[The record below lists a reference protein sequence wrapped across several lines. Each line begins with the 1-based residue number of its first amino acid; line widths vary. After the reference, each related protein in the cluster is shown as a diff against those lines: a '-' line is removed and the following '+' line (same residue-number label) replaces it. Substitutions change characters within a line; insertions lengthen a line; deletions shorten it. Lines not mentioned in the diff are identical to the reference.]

1 MKTLLRG
8 GTVVNADG
16 ARRLDVLLEG
26 EKILQ
31 VGRRLSGA
39 DETVDVTG
47 CLLFPGFVDGRTHFG
62 PGGETAPADDF
73 ASGTRSALR
82 GGTTTVVDFACPQGD
97 ETLADALRR
106 RQREA
111 DGHSYCDYGFHMTL
125 PRWDETIRSQLPEVF
140 AAGVSSFRFYL
151 DRAHPL
157 DDGALYLALKY
168 LKRLGGV
175 AAFHCENGSLIA
187 AMERERLAAGKTGAA
202 GYPMTHPEAAEAE
215 AVGRLLRLAQAAD
228 APVILSPIT
237 CRESLLELERA
248 RQRGQSAYATTCP
261 QYLLLDDSVYYEG
274 ENASRYVC
282 SPPLRDRSQ
291 QEPLWKALRRD
302 SIQAVA
308 SSHRSFTLR
317 QKETDPQDFTAIPA
331 GLPGA
336 ENRGELLYTFGVSAR
351 RLAPEDLCRVLSEAP
366 ARLCGLYPKKGVL
379 QPGSD
384 ADIVVYDP
392 RASHVIRADDSLSRS
407 DYNPYEGFVTSGGV
421 TQVYLRGRLA
431 VDQGAVLPAPDG
443 RYLPRGKNSL

>member
-62 PGGETAPADDF
+62 PGGTPAPADDF

-82 GGTTTVVDFACPQGD
+82 GGTTTVVDFACPEGD
-97 ETLADALRR
+97 ETLADALHR

-111 DGHSYCDYGFHMTL
+111 EGRAYCDYGFHMTL
-125 PRWDETIRSQLPEVF
+125 PRWDETIRAQLPEIF

-151 DRAHPL
+151 DWARPL

-168 LKRLGGV
+168 LKRLGGI

-187 AMERERLAAGKTGAA
+187 AMEQERLAAGKTGAA
-202 GYPMTHPEAAEAE
+202 GYPMAHPETTEAE
-215 AVGRLLRLAQAAD
+215 AVARLLRIAQAAD

-237 CRESLLELERA
+237 CRDSLFELEQA
-248 RQRGQSAYATTCP
+248 RKRGQSAYATTCP

-274 ENASRYVC
+274 ENAGRFVC

-317 QKETDPQDFTAIPA
+317 QKEQDPQDFTAIPA

-336 ENRGELLYTFGVSAR
+336 ENRG
-351 RLAPEDLCRVLSEAP
+351 
-366 ARLCGLYPKKGVL
+366 
-379 QPGSD
+379 
-384 ADIVVYDP
+384 
-392 RASHVIRADDSLSRS
+392 
-407 DYNPYEGFVTSGGV
+407 
-421 TQVYLRGRLA
+421 
-431 VDQGAVLPAPDG
+431 
-443 RYLPRGKNSL
+443 

>member
-82 GGTTTVVDFACPQGD
+82 GGTTTVVDFACPEGD
-97 ETLADALRR
+97 ETLADALHR

-111 DGHSYCDYGFHMTL
+111 EGRAYCDYGFHKTL
-125 PRWDETIRSQLPEVF
+125 PRWDETIRAQLPEIF

-151 DRAHPL
+151 DWARPL

-187 AMERERLAAGKTGAA
+187 AMEQERLAAGKTGAA
-202 GYPMTHPEAAEAE
+202 GYPMAHPETTEAE
-215 AVGRLLRLAQAAD
+215 AVARLLRIAQAAD

-237 CRESLLELERA
+237 CRDSLFELEQA
-248 RQRGQSAYATTCP
+248 RKRGQSAYATTCP

-274 ENASRYVC
+274 ENAGRFVC
-282 SPPLRDRSQ
+282 SPPR
-291 QEPLWKALRRD
+291 
-302 SIQAVA
+302 
-308 SSHRSFTLR
+308 
-317 QKETDPQDFTAIPA
+317 
-331 GLPGA
+331 
-336 ENRGELLYTFGVSAR
+336 
-351 RLAPEDLCRVLSEAP
+351 
-366 ARLCGLYPKKGVL
+366 
-379 QPGSD
+379 
-384 ADIVVYDP
+384 
-392 RASHVIRADDSLSRS
+392 
-407 DYNPYEGFVTSGGV
+407 
-421 TQVYLRGRLA
+421 
-431 VDQGAVLPAPDG
+431 
-443 RYLPRGKNSL
+443 

>member
-111 DGHSYCDYGFHMTL
+111 DGRSYCDYGFHMTL

-151 DRAHPL
+151 DWAHPL

-187 AMERERLAAGKTGAA
+187 AMERDAGQKILALRVDGGASVSDFLMQFQADLLGVPVERPAVVETTAWGAA
-202 GYPMTHPEAAEAE
+202 CLAGLGAGLWASPQEIPQARGGKVYTPQTRR
-215 AVGRLLRLAQAAD
+215 GREYRQWKRA
-228 APVILSPIT
+228 
-237 CRESLLELERA
+237 LERA
-248 RQRGQSAYATTCP
+248 KAWEE
-261 QYLLLDDSVYYEG
+261 V
-274 ENASRYVC
+274 
-282 SPPLRDRSQ
+282 
-291 QEPLWKALRRD
+291 EP
-302 SIQAVA
+302 
-308 SSHRSFTLR
+308 
-317 QKETDPQDFTAIPA
+317 
-331 GLPGA
+331 
-336 ENRGELLYTFGVSAR
+336 
-351 RLAPEDLCRVLSEAP
+351 
-366 ARLCGLYPKKGVL
+366 
-379 QPGSD
+379 
-384 ADIVVYDP
+384 
-392 RASHVIRADDSLSRS
+392 
-407 DYNPYEGFVTSGGV
+407 
-421 TQVYLRGRLA
+421 
-431 VDQGAVLPAPDG
+431 
-443 RYLPRGKNSL
+443 

>member
-1 MKTLLRG
+1 MST
-8 GTVVNADG
+8 
-16 ARRLDVLLEG
+16 
-26 EKILQ
+26 
-31 VGRRLSGA
+31 
-39 DETVDVTG
+39 
-47 CLLFPGFVDGRTHFG
+47 
-62 PGGETAPADDF
+62 
-73 ASGTRSALR
+73 
-82 GGTTTVVDFACPQGD
+82 
-97 ETLADALRR
+97 
-106 RQREA
+106 
-111 DGHSYCDYGFHMTL
+111 
-125 PRWDETIRSQLPEVF
+125 
-140 AAGVSSFRFYL
+140 
-151 DRAHPL
+151 
-157 DDGALYLALKY
+157 
-168 LKRLGGV
+168 
-175 AAFHCENGSLIA
+175 
-187 AMERERLAAGKTGAA
+187 
-202 GYPMTHPEAAEAE
+202 EAE
-215 AVGRLLRLAQAAD
+215 AVARLLRIAQAAD

-237 CRESLLELERA
+237 CRDSLFELEQA
-248 RQRGQSAYATTCP
+248 RKRGQSAYATTCP

-274 ENASRYVC
+274 ENAGRFVC

-317 QKETDPQDFTAIPA
+317 QKESDPQDFTAIPA

-366 ARLCGLYPKKGVL
+366 ACLCGLYPKKGVL

-407 DYNPYEGFVTSGGV
+407 DYNPYEGFVTTGGI

>member
-1 MKTLLRG
+1 
-8 GTVVNADG
+8 
-16 ARRLDVLLEG
+16 
-26 EKILQ
+26 
-31 VGRRLSGA
+31 
-39 DETVDVTG
+39 
-47 CLLFPGFVDGRTHFG
+47 
-62 PGGETAPADDF
+62 
-73 ASGTRSALR
+73 
-82 GGTTTVVDFACPQGD
+82 
-97 ETLADALRR
+97 
-106 RQREA
+106 
-111 DGHSYCDYGFHMTL
+111 
-125 PRWDETIRSQLPEVF
+125 
-140 AAGVSSFRFYL
+140 
-151 DRAHPL
+151 
-157 DDGALYLALKY
+157 
-168 LKRLGGV
+168 
-175 AAFHCENGSLIA
+175 
-187 AMERERLAAGKTGAA
+187 MEQERLAAGKTGAA
-202 GYPMTHPEAAEAE
+202 GYPMAHPEAAEAE
-215 AVGRLLRLAQAAD
+215 AVGRLLRIAQAAD

-237 CRESLLELERA
+237 CRDSLFELERA

-274 ENASRYVC
+274 ENAGRYVC

-291 QEPLWKALRRD
+291 QESLWKALRRD
-302 SIQAVA
+302 SVQAVA
-308 SSHRSFTLR
+308 SSHRAFTLR